1 MIYYTSDLH
10 LFHYNIIRL
19 CNRKYKTVEEMNA
32 DIIKKWNAK
41 VKPNDDV
48 YILGDLVFKAT
59 DINVVKD
66 TLKKL
71 NGKKHLI
78 KGNHDKFLK
87 QLRWQDYF
95 ESLDVYKEI
104 DDNGRM
110 VCIFHYPIEEW
121 NGYYRNSY
129 MLYGHVHDNM
139 ADIKKHPRKFNVG
152 VDVNG
157 FEPKTLDELIEANKT
172 VCHCYHTEYGRPECW
187 GTFEREWCNC
197 GGNESECDFYDYKRN
212 GTK

>member
-19 CNRKYKTVEEMNA
+19 CNRSYNTVEEMNG
-32 DIIKKWNAK
+32 DLIKRWNIK
-41 VKPNDDV
+41 VGPNDDV
-48 YILGDLVFKAT
+48 YILGDIVFKYA
-59 DINVVKD
+59 DINEVKEM
-66 TLKKL
+66 LKKL

-78 KGNHDKFLK
+78 RGNHDKFLN
-87 QLRWQDYF
+87 QLNWRDYF

-104 DDNGRM
+104 NDNGRM
-110 VCIFHYPIEEW
+110 VCLFHYPIEEW

-129 MLYGHVHDNM
+129 MLYGHVHENM

-157 FEPKTLDELIEANKT
+157 FEPKTLDELI
-172 VCHCYHTEYGRPECW
+172 
-187 GTFEREWCNC
+187 REN
-197 GGNESECDFYDYKRN
+197 SAK
-212 GTK
+212 

>member
-19 CNRKYKTVEEMNA
+19 CNRKYGTIEEMNN
-32 DIIKKWNAK
+32 DIITKWNAK
-41 VKPNDDV
+41 VKPDDEV
-48 YILGDLVFKAT
+48 YILGDMFYKFD
-59 DINVVKD
+59 DIQQVKD
-66 TLKKL
+66 MLNAL

-95 ESLDVYKEI
+95 ESLDLYKEI

-110 VCIFHYPIEEW
+110 VCMFHYPIEEW

-129 MLYGHVHDNM
+129 MLYGHVHENM
-139 ADIKKHPRKFNVG
+139 DDIKRHPRKFNVG

-157 FEPKTLDELIEANKT
+157 FEPKTLDELIKEN
-172 VCHCYHTEYGRPECW
+172 
-187 GTFEREWCNC
+187 N
-197 GGNESECDFYDYKRN
+197 NEEM
-212 GTK
+212 